1 MELAGPVVA
10 TFGIIIIIILWIV
23 QRLQDLSDLTNQAAL
38 WPVSN
43 FGGGII
49 IQRRDRGPSPHAAAG
64 LRTFIK
70 GTDRSHTNAHGFPRG
85 CQL

>member
-38 WPVSN
+38 
-43 FGGGII
+43 
-49 IQRRDRGPSPHAAAG
+49 
-64 LRTFIK
+64 
-70 GTDRSHTNAHGFPRG
+70 
-85 CQL
+85 